1 MEKSERKRKI
11 RKCYE
16 TGFDDEGRDRGS
28 QEMQVILEAGEG
40 TRNEFFPQASRRKA
54 G

>member
-28 QEMQVILEAGEG
+28 QEIQVILEAGKG